1 MNADAQPCNNKVL
14 AEDEQLSPT
23 FEEMILAYV
32 LGLIDIRLPGH
43 VKKHYCHL
51 IGLTNSI
58 IDFRQC
64 CGSGSRIRLFS
75 IPDPNCLHPGSRI
88 RIKEFKYFNPKKN
101 KKMVSKLQ
109 KI

>member
-1 MNADAQPCNNKVL
+1 ML

-58 IDFRQC
+58 IDFRTDMLAKVPVFLREIEA
-64 CGSGSRIRLFS
+64 SGTS
-75 IPDPNCLHPGSRI
+75 
-88 RIKEFKYFNPKKN
+88 
-101 KKMVSKLQ
+101 VSVKPEGDGDSLAR
-109 KI
+109 